1 MKFRSVLL
9 VPVAVSGALYASGPV
24 AAQATLGP
32 VLKTAETTLAT
43 GCAPLSREWRRP
55 GSADG
60 TVTRGVADQCNCLVE
75 EVFR

>member
-9 VPVAVSGALYASGPV
+9 VPVAVSGALYASGPA

-32 VLKTAETTLAT
+32 VLKAANAIVVT
-43 GCAPLSREWRRP
+43 GRAPLSREWRRT